1 MFVNHEIIFGCPLI
15 HWVVDPE
22 DEDAEFECD
31 VMEQYGTPCSEIIK
45 LKGS

>member
-1 MFVNHEIIFGCPLI
+1 MFVNNAIIFGCPLI

-31 VMEQYGTPCSEIIK
+31 VIQQYGMPRSEIIK